1 MSDALSPSP
10 APKTLPKPKLRGIF
24 HLLAALA
31 VLPFGIGFIRGVAP
45 ALTTAAS
52 LYCLSLLLLFS
63 VSALYH
69 VPMWAPATRARLRRL
84 DHAMIYVLIGGSY
97 LPYLAALEENA
108 PGWLAPAVILTT
120 FVGVLKSLLW
130 TGSSRLLRSL
140 PFLVFGLAAF
150 IIVPALSQHFGG
162 APVALLIGGGALYG
176 FGIVFYVRKRPNPW
190 PSYFGYH
197 EIFHLF
203 VNGAAACHFWSIWQV
218 TESYQRLSGS

>member
-1 MSDALSPSP
+1 MSDARSPTPASKSP
-10 APKTLPKPKLRGIF
+10 PKPKLRGVF

-31 VLPFGIGFIRGVAP
+31 VLPLGVGFIRGVAP
-45 ALTTAAS
+45 ALTTAVS

-69 VPMWAPATRARLRRL
+69 VPMWAPAPRARLRRL

-97 LPYLAALEENA
+97 LPYLAALGERA
-108 PGWLAPAVILTT
+108 PGWLMPAVILTT
-120 FVGVLKSLLW
+120 LAGVLKSLLW
-130 TGSSRLLRSL
+130 TGKSRLLRSL
-140 PFLVFGLAAF
+140 PFLLFGLAGF
-150 IIVPALSQHFGG
+150 MIVPELLQRFGG
-162 APVALLIGGGALYG
+162 APVSLLIGGGALYG

-218 TESYQRLSGS
+218 TEGYQRLIGS